1 MKPTGNSSAAGSAV
15 AFASAIVFA
24 TGITL
29 VAPIYEDGAN
39 VHAVNVTRVLTLATV
54 MALTLAI
61 GRMSPVLPP
70 RMALRCVLIGVLFCG
85 EIYGLLSSVRYI
97 PVGLAMLIMYTY
109 PLMIATA
116 GWLTGT
122 ESFTL
127 DRLFAILAAFS
138 GLALALHTPHSEI
151 DWRGVAWAVFTAVS
165 FSAVLIVSGRTM
177 RGVDRRILML
187 YLTLTAAAIVGV
199 VSLTTMNLEWPR
211 TDHGWTLLAAST
223 GTYVLATIL
232 LFTAV
237 KMIGPLR
244 TAIIDNSAPIW
255 AIVLSALLLG
265 ERMSM
270 VQLFGGALVIGGV
283 LLVQLSL
290 RVPVRAANSSRHA
303 PPRIQAPGRISARPP
318 RAISKRQPR
327 LTFGTD

>member
-1 MKPTGNSSAAGSAV
+1 MKPTGQTTGAGSAV

-39 VHAVNVTRVLTLATV
+39 VHAVNLTRVLTLATV

-70 RMALRCVLIGVLFCG
+70 RMALRCVLIGLLFCG

-109 PLMIATA
+109 PLMIAVA

-127 DRLFAILAAFS
+127 DRLFAILAAFA
-138 GLALALHTPHSEI
+138 GLALALHAPHSEI

-177 RGVDRRILML
+177 RGVDRRVLML

-199 VSLTTMNLEWPR
+199 VSLTAVNLEWPR
-211 TDHGWTLLAAST
+211 TDHGWTLLTAST

-255 AIVLSALLLG
+255 AIVLSGLLLG
-265 ERMSM
+265 ERMSA
-270 VQLFGGALVIGGV
+270 VQLFGGALVIGAV

-290 RVPVRAANSSRHA
+290 RVPVRAGSPS
-303 PPRIQAPGRISARPP
+303 
-318 RAISKRQPR
+318 
-327 LTFGTD
+327 